1 MISYKE
7 PQDIKDVQRGLMKP
21 SSFLSSFPS
30 CALLLDNIRHKTVEV
45 NNNLINFIDINQLDI
60 PEDHNAALFVEWNY

>member
-21 SSFLSSFPS
+21 SSFLNSFPS

-45 NNNLINFIDINQLDI
+45 NNNLINFMDINQLDI

>member
-7 PQDIKDVQRGLMKP
+7 PQAIKDVQRGLMKAG
-21 SSFLSSFPS
+21 SFLSSFPS

-45 NNNLINFIDINQLDI
+45 NNNLINFMDINQLDI

>member
-1 MISYKE
+1 MITYKE
-7 PQDIKDVQRGLMKP
+7 PQAIKEVPNKLMKS

-30 CALLLDNIRHKTVEV
+30 YALLIDNIRHKTVEA
-45 NNNLINFIDINQLDI
+45 NNNLIHFMDINQLDI

>member
-7 PQDIKDVQRGLMKP
+7 PQAIKDAPNKLMKS
-21 SSFLSSFPS
+21 SSFLTSFPNY
-30 CALLLDNIRHKTVEV
+30 ALLLDNIRHKTVEV
-45 NNNLINFIDINQLDI
+45 NSNLVNFMDINQLDI

>member
-21 SSFLSSFPS
+21 GSFLSSFPS

>member
-7 PQDIKDVQRGLMKP
+7 PQAIKDAPNKLMKS
-21 SSFLSSFPS
+21 SSFLTSFPN

-45 NNNLINFIDINQLDI
+45 NNNLINFMDINQLDI

>member
-7 PQDIKDVQRGLMKP
+7 PQAIKDVQRGLMKP
-21 SSFLSSFPS
+21 GSFLSSFPS

-45 NNNLINFIDINQLDI
+45 NNNLINFMDINQLDI